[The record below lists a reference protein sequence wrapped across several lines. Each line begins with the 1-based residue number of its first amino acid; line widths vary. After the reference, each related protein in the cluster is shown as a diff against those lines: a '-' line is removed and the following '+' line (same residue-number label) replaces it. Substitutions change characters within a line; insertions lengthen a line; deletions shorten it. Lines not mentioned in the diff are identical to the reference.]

1 MDMVKVIELKQSVFQ
16 NSNEKAALLRKKLKE
31 NKFFS
36 QFNVS
41 PGSRKTATYSQQK
54 NEELLE
60 VSTLD
65 LIITEAISFCDEYK
79 KTHST
84 KHGNMSTP
92 QK

>member
-41 PGSRKTATYSQQK
+41 PGSRKTATYS
-54 NEELLE
+54 
-60 VSTLD
+60 
-65 LIITEAISFCDEYK
+65 
-79 KTHST
+79 
-84 KHGNMSTP
+84 
-92 QK
+92 